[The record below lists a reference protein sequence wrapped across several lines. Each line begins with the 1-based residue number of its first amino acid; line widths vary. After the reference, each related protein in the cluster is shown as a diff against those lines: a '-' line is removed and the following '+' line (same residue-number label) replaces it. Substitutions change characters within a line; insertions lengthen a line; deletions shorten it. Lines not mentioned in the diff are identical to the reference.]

1 MLDSSTSQ
9 DIFKVNVQLTFKGC
23 NWQCRRDVCASANVL
38 FELGDM
44 NYRMDS
50 GTGWKAEAVRNGI
63 DTLLDFKRSIESWLK
78 LLILPIGNEYLTIRL
93 EFEINPITSRELTLN
108 MLEIS
113 KFLHSFLD
121 VK

>member
-44 NYRMDS
+44 NYQMDS